1 MKKFDKAMHGH
12 WSEEMTSTGVKLG
25 IRTFKFY
32 RKRNGIGVAHVCSST
47 DVQMGSEIR
56 IETC

>member
-32 RKRNGIGVAHVCSST
+32 RKRNGIGVCT